1 MDLYLFSSKRII
13 ANTNKIE
20 VTLVYFDIASDNVNQ
35 NKVLWQEKV

>member
-20 VTLVYFDIASDNVNQ
+20 VTLVYFDIDNVNQ